1 MPQNVLCILSMH
13 KTFYSGV
20 FSNGSCSFISLAS
33 NTLQEKEHAGLVF
46 YLVLTEERHPLAMLA
61 LEYNNSE
68 LVLFFCVYVCFC
80 F

>member
-1 MPQNVLCILSMH
+1 M
-13 KTFYSGV
+13 
-20 FSNGSCSFISLAS
+20 SLAS